1 VKAVKTQL
9 LRFTPTS
16 REVRR
21 VAGVRIRTVTRRTE
35 QVNEL
40 LREEISALIRELHD
54 PRLGGMITVTRVDV
68 SPDLRRADA
77 YVSVMGTEEERSGTM
92 TALQSAR
99 PFVRRELGRRVRL
112 RSTPDVRFTPDTSIE
127 DAQHLTDLMR
137 KTAAERGESF

>member
-1 VKAVKTQL
+1 M
-9 LRFTPTS
+9 
-16 REVRR
+16 
-21 VAGVRIRTVTRRTE
+21 TRRTE

-40 LREEISALIRELHD
+40 LRDELSALIRELHD
-54 PRLGGMITVTRVDV
+54 PRLGGMITITRVDV

-77 YVSVMGTEEERSGTM
+77 YVSVMGTDDERGGTM

-112 RSTPDVRFTPDTSIE
+112 RSIPDVRFVSDTSIE

-137 KTAAERGESF
+137 QTAAERGERL